1 MLRAR
6 HTTMFVFFVAALSPP
21 AHAEDLIVRTYNTY
35 NVAPGMLETAARV
48 VGSVLAAAGIT
59 ETWRSC
65 RITARPDAAADAC
78 DDRVAP
84 NEVIVRI
91 VSGPAV
97 ADATMALGYAYVDV
111 DHHSGTL
118 ATVFADRVAALAATL
133 TVDAG
138 TLLGRAMVHE
148 IGHLLL
154 GNQLHAAAGL
164 MRGVWSRD
172 ALLADVADD
181 WRFSPGQA
189 ADLKAAAE
197 ARRPRV
203 VLKR

>member
-1 MLRAR
+1 
-6 HTTMFVFFVAALSPP
+6 
-21 AHAEDLIVRTYNTY
+21 
-35 NVAPGMLETAARV
+35 
-48 VGSVLAAAGIT
+48 
-59 ETWRSC
+59 
-65 RITARPDAAADAC
+65 
-78 DDRVAP
+78 
-84 NEVIVRI
+84 
-91 VSGPAV
+91 
-97 ADATMALGYAYVDV
+97 
-111 DHHSGTL
+111 
-118 ATVFADRVAALAATL
+118 
-133 TVDAG
+133 
-138 TLLGRAMVHE
+138 MVHE